1 MSKMSNLSNV
11 LDEMIQYGQ
20 GMIASAEEL
29 KRCGDGLI
37 KVAAEIK
44 EAFST
49 EEPAK
54 ATKPAK
60 KSADLPKEETAPE
73 EAPVEKTYSFTDV
86 RGALAL
92 AEYCKNQTVCE
103 YHQLLHPLSSAFPE
117 IQHWRINQ
125 FAPNNYPL
133 QGPHPLHLHF

>member
-37 KVAAEIK
+37 KVATEIK

-49 EEPAK
+49 EESAK

-86 RGALAL
+86 RGALAAKSKEGFKEEVKKL
-92 AEYCKNQTVCE
+92 ISKYGAEK
-103 YHQLLHPLSSAFPE
+103 LSD
-117 IQHWRINQ
+117 INPDDY
-125 FAPNNYPL
+125 AALMKDVEGLGN
-133 QGPHPLHLHF
+133 G

>member
-37 KVAAEIK
+37 KVATEIK

-49 EEPAK
+49 EETAK

-60 KSADLPKEETAPE
+60 KSADLPREETAPE
-73 EAPVEKTYSFTDV
+73 EKTYSFTDV
-86 RGALAL
+86 RGALAAKSKEGFKEEVKKL
-92 AEYCKNQTVCE
+92 ISKYGAEK
-103 YHQLLHPLSSAFPE
+103 LSD
-117 IQHWRINQ
+117 INPDDY
-125 FAPNNYPL
+125 AALMKDVEGLGN
-133 QGPHPLHLHF
+133 G

>member
-37 KVAAEIK
+37 NVATEIK
-44 EAFST
+44 DAFST

-60 KSADLPKEETAPE
+60 KSADLPKEETA
-73 EAPVEKTYSFTDV
+73 AEKPYSFTDV
-86 RGALAL
+86 RGALAAKSKEGFKEEVKKL
-92 AEYCKNQTVCE
+92 ISKYGAEK
-103 YHQLLHPLSSAFPE
+103 LSD
-117 IQHWRINQ
+117 INPDDY
-125 FAPNNYPL
+125 AALMKDVEGLGN
-133 QGPHPLHLHF
+133 G

>member
-20 GMIASAEEL
+20 GMIASAE
-29 KRCGDGLI
+29 DGLI
-37 KVAAEIK
+37 KVATEIK

-49 EEPAK
+49 EETAK

-60 KSADLPKEETAPE
+60 KSADLPREETAPE

-86 RGALAL
+86 RGALAAKSKEGFKEEVKKL
-92 AEYCKNQTVCE
+92 ISKYGAEK
-103 YHQLLHPLSSAFPE
+103 LSD
-117 IQHWRINQ
+117 INPDDY
-125 FAPNNYPL
+125 AALMKDVEGLGN
-133 QGPHPLHLHF
+133 G

>member
-86 RGALAL
+86 RGALA
-92 AEYCKNQTVCE
+92 AKSKEGFNK
-103 YHQLLHPLSSAFPE
+103 
-117 IQHWRINQ
+117 
-125 FAPNNYPL
+125 
-133 QGPHPLHLHF
+133 

>member
-1 MSKMSNLSNV
+1 MSKMSNLSYV

-20 GMIASAEEL
+20 GMIVSAEEL

-37 KVAAEIK
+37 KVATEIK

-49 EEPAK
+49 EETAK

-60 KSADLPKEETAPE
+60 KSADLPREETAPE

-86 RGALAL
+86 RGALAAKSKEGFKEEVKKL
-92 AEYCKNQTVCE
+92 ISKYGAEK
-103 YHQLLHPLSSAFPE
+103 LSD
-117 IQHWRINQ
+117 INPDDY
-125 FAPNNYPL
+125 AALMKDVEGLGN
-133 QGPHPLHLHF
+133 G